1 MEILP
6 AGETRIWTTLDFNRD
21 GKQHDWLR
29 LPFSTDQSA
38 YGVIP
43 IPITCIRNGG
53 GPTALLIAG
62 NHGDEYEGQV
72 ALGKLARQVEPRD
85 VRGRI
90 LILPALN
97 YPAAVAGRR
106 LSPLDEG
113 NLNRLFPGEANGTP
127 TQMIAHYVSS
137 VLLSMADIVID
148 LHSGGRSLSYLS
160 CCLIR
165 VGKTGADT
173 ARLME
178 LMQVF
183 GAPIGSISD
192 GSGGG
197 GATTLSAVAQALG
210 VPTLTTELGGGG
222 TFSSAG
228 EAIASQGI
236 YRVLKHIGVLPNA
249 ETKPASPVRLMRVA
263 GRGAF
268 TYAPIHGIFEPAVEL
283 GDSVEAGQSGGFLFP
298 VEGLPRQPEEIR
310 FAQSGLVACRRAPAL
325 AAPGDCLFKLVTDVG
340 AN

>member
-1 MEILP
+1 MEMLP
-6 AGETRIWTTLDFNRD
+6 AGETRIWTTLDFNQD

-29 LPFSTDQSA
+29 LPFSTDLSA

-43 IPITCIRNGG
+43 IPITCIKNGA

-72 ALGKLARQVEPRD
+72 ALSKLARQVEPRD
-85 VRGRI
+85 ARGRI

-97 YPAAVAGRR
+97 YPAVVAGRR

-148 LHSGGRSLSYLS
+148 LHSGGSSLYYLP

-165 VGKTGADT
+165 SGKTGAET
-173 ARLME
+173 ARLIE

-183 GAPIGSISD
+183 GAPIGSVSD
-192 GSGGG
+192 GTGGG
-197 GATTLSAVAQALG
+197 GATTLSAIAQAFG
-210 VPTLTTELGGGG
+210 VVALTTELGGGG
-222 TFSSAG
+222 GFSSTG

-249 ETKPASPVRLMRVA
+249 ETKSPPPVRLMQVA
-263 GRGAF
+263 GRGAY